1 MKLRLEVHEINETVY
16 LSVGSGCVGQTLGL
30 NGLMISET
38 DDLTATI
45 ILDTPTDDY
54 EEVKTHLSNVRR
66 ILEFSSFQQEIS
78 KLIIWYME
86 KRILYSEKTD

>member
-1 MKLRLEVHEINETVY
+1 MKLRLKVHEIDETVY
-16 LSVGSGCVGQTLGL
+16 LSVGSGCIGQTLGL

-78 KLIIWYME
+78 KLIIWYVE

>member
-1 MKLRLEVHEINETVY
+1 MKLRLEVHEIDETVY

-54 EEVKTHLSNVRR
+54 EEVKR
-66 ILEFSSFQQEIS
+66 IYPMSAGYLNFHPFNKKYRS
-78 KLIIWYME
+78 
-86 KRILYSEKTD
+86 

>member
-1 MKLRLEVHEINETVY
+1 
-16 LSVGSGCVGQTLGL
+16 
-30 NGLMISET
+30 MISET

-54 EEVKTHLSNVRR
+54 EEVKR
-66 ILEFSSFQQEIS
+66 IYPMSAGYLNFSSFQQEIS
-78 KLIIWYME
+78 KLIIWYVE